1 MSTFYDLPRSS
12 VTVFQAPDV
21 SDAFRILF
29 SSLKP
34 SEKVEKVHFICP
46 KAFLAWHQ
54 ECHIPDSESLTYSEF
69 SDSCEVNPDDVTAP
83 EVIFADSDIFLAFF
97 GISKTLNLIK
107 SLKSALKIEKIEKM
121 RQFSAKKR
129 VHIVTSS
136 ASPLSAHLEQF
147 INSIFEIKS
156 TEDANV
162 FECSTTSFDKKGN
175 FSVMD
180 QLITIP
186 KSSDTAGAKTTFKT
200 IKKVENTMENMSIST
215 ATTPADTAKSAMDLP
230 FFVGRQEDGVAIR
243 DAATK
248 KIRVGGQIVYEP
260 DRDDDLDD
268 SDPDDDLNI

>member
-54 ECHIPDSESLTYSEF
+54 ECHIPDSESLTYSVF

-97 GISKTLNLIK
+97 GISKTLKLIK
-107 SLKSALKIEKIEKM
+107 SMKT
-121 RQFSAKKR
+121 KKR

-175 FSVMD
+175 FSVLD

-186 KSSDTAGAKTTFKT
+186 KSSDIAGAKTTFKT

-215 ATTPADTAKSAMDLP
+215 ATTPSDTAKSAMDLP